1 MKELIVFEKEE
12 FEKKLIEFCDNFIN
26 YSNKDFGV
34 SLISNDSKE
43 ILKDRETI
51 AGSFMLPWHDTF
63 SKDNK

>member
-34 SLISNDSKE
+34 SLNQNVLTKFMRNVKIRSNYV
-43 ILKDRETI
+43 
-51 AGSFMLPWHDTF
+51 
-63 SKDNK
+63 N